1 MQKCEAAV
9 IPIPD
14 NISSQMQVL
23 VGPLARVSNTP
34 TVIFDSNR
42 VRFLAD
48 LSRCLLADS
57 RVRDLPDVVT
67 FAYWCRQA
75 NLTRLSAKLSS
86 NDRFLMGLGLTFHI
100 CPSNVPIN
108 FAFSLAFGLISGNTC
123 ILRLPSRQSK
133 TLDVL
138 VEVIAKLVHRP
149 EHITLLD
156 AVMLMRFERND
167 LVSRFWLSVADAR
180 IVWGGDETVAYIRS
194 LPCRP
199 RSREV
204 AFPDRYS
211 ICVVD
216 PIALVELDDVRLRE
230 VCLALFNDVY
240 LMDQAACSSPQLLV
254 WIGDEGV
261 VNRAKQRL
269 WPLMADVVRQRYKP
283 EAIQIMDKYVQAC
296 LNALKN
302 SRVTDVYRHDNMLY
316 RLNLSRLS
324 PDQDEYR
331 GYSGTIHEV
340 TLPELSLIVPVINER
355 YQTLS
360 YFGLNAQDVRN
371 LIANHGLRGIDRV
384 VPIGRALEMGAIWD
398 GYDIVRS
405 LSREIDIQ

>member
-1 MQKCEAAV
+1 MQKYEAAV
-9 IPIPD
+9 IHIPD
-14 NISSQMQVL
+14 NISSLMEVL
-23 VGPLARVSNTP
+23 VGSSVKVSNTP
-34 TVIFDSNR
+34 TVIFDPKR
-42 VRFLAD
+42 MRFLAD
-48 LSRCLLADS
+48 LSRSLLADS

-86 NDRFLMGLGLTFHI
+86 NDRFLMGVGLTFHI

-108 FAFSLAFGLISGNTC
+108 FAFSLAFGLMSGNTC
-123 ILRLPSRQSK
+123 ILRLPSRESK

-138 VEVIAKLVHRP
+138 VDVISKLVHRP

-156 AVMLMRFERND
+156 TMMLVRFERND
-167 LVSRFWLSVADAR
+167 LVNRYWLSIADAR
-180 IVWGGDETVAYIRS
+180 IIWGGDATVAYMRS

-211 ICVVD
+211 ICVFEPKV
-216 PIALVELDDVRLRE
+216 LLELDDVGLRE
-230 VCLALFNDVY
+230 VCFALFNDIY

-254 WIGDEGV
+254 WIGDEDV

-269 WPLMADVVRQRYKP
+269 WPEMVNVVRQRYTP
-283 EAIQIMDKYVQAC
+283 EAFQIMDKYVQTC
-296 LNALKN
+296 LHALNNPHVK
-302 SRVTDVYRHDNMLY
+302 RVYKHDNMLY
-316 RLNLSRLS
+316 RLNLNGISLS
-324 PDQDEYR
+324 QDEYR
-331 GYSGTIHEV
+331 GYSGTIHEL
-340 TLPELSLIVPVINER
+340 TLPELSFLAPIINER

-384 VPIGRALEMGAIWD
+384 VPIGRALEMGVIWD

-405 LSREIDIQ
+405 LSREIDIE